1 MSKLALLLTVIG
13 FVIAATHSAHAQ
25 TAAQRF
31 DYLVREDMFR
41 GFAGDQAAFDRAM
54 ALCEAR
60 LAENPDHAEALV
72 WHGTGLLFRSGDAF
86 RGGDTEKATLL
97 NRSGLAEMARAVAL
111 APNNLGVRI
120 PRGAVL
126 LAAGMQIADV
136 KRARTYFETAVKD
149 FETALVL
156 EQPRLATLAQHPKGE
171 LFAALAEGW
180 SRLGDAEKSRRYLDR
195 IVAELPDTPY
205 AAAAGARL
213 ADAGA
218 AARITCLGCH
228 TK

>member
-1 MSKLALLLTVIG
+1 MSKLALVLMVIG
-13 FVIAATHSAHAQ
+13 FIITATHSAHAQ
-25 TAAQRF
+25 AMAQRF

-54 ALCEAR
+54 VLCEAR

-72 WHGTGLLFRSGDAF
+72 WHGTGLLFRSGEAF
-86 RGGDTEKATLL
+86 RSGDNEKATLL
-97 NRSGLAEMARAVAL
+97 NGGGLAEMDKAVAL

-126 LAAGMQIADV
+126 LAAGMQIADAH
-136 KRARTYFETAVKD
+136 RARAYFETAVQD
-149 FETALVL
+149 FETALAL

-195 IVAELPDTPY
+195 IVAELPDTIY
-205 AAAAGARL
+205 AAAAGARI
-213 ADAGA
+213 ADPGTN
-218 AARITCLGCH
+218 ARITCLGCH
-228 TK
+228 IK